1 MGWLV
6 RAALLLAALWLAWHL
21 LKPLF
26 AGDSDRP
33 DRRALDDARS
43 LLGVGS
49 EATADEIRAAHRR
62 LIERVH
68 PDKGGTDALTQRVNA
83 ARDLLLAA
91 AESLQRDN

>member
-6 RAALLLAALWLAWHL
+6 RAALLLAALWLAWAL
-21 LKPLF
+21 LKPLL

-33 DRRALDDARS
+33 DRRALDDARG
-43 LLGVGS
+43 LLGVG
-49 EATADEIRAAHRR
+49 ERATADEIRAAHRR

-68 PDKGGTDALTQRVNA
+68 PDKGGTDELTRRVNA